1 MAYTKKIWKDYPDAT
16 TPINAEDLN
25 NIEDGLETV
34 DTALENLNN
43 NVNNIEDGLE
53 TVDTSLNS
61 GWISLTG
68 TFTFVSWDSTA
79 YTGVVNS
86 NLDLTS
92 YLSVGMKVK
101 FTQNSAIKYAFITA
115 ITSTQLTLF
124 LGTDYSLNNSAI
136 SNSYYSMLKAPFG
149 FPMQVEKWTKQYRY
163 FGANQFMS
171 SPVVG
176 TWYNVNSTA
185 MDVPI
190 GNFLLEYS
198 CAVFVTTTAGRT
210 AARINSTLST
220 SPTTEVDQDF
230 TSFIGVSGASSI
242 LTSFT
247 MCKISK
253 YISVNSKTSYYL
265 NLRTQNDGQDLLG
278 LGSLYTPTIIKAVCA
293 YL

>member
-68 TFTFVSWDSTA
+68 TFTFVSWDSTT

-101 FTQNSAIKYAFITA
+101 FTQSATVKFGIITA

-124 LGTDYSLNNSAI
+124 LGTDYSLNNSGI
-136 SNSYYSMLKAPFG
+136 SNAFYSMLKAPYG
-149 FPMQVEKWTKQYRY
+149 FPMDPAKWTLKYE
-163 FGANQFMS
+163 ATVVTSITN
-171 SPVVG
+171 PVSDQ
-176 TWYNVNSTA
+176 WYNLATLNL
-185 MDVPI
+185 PI
-190 GNFLLEYS
+190 GLWDVTYN
-198 CAVFVTTTAGRT
+198 AVIATTAKGTAPNRCYITIGQTSASQGSAGCMTGMNTGATAGISLAPATNNKIFNLASAGAIYLTFMTNQSATYMIDVYANGIVTTIR
-210 AARINSTLST
+210 
-220 SPTTEVDQDF
+220 
-230 TSFIGVSGASSI
+230 
-242 LTSFT
+242 
-247 MCKISK
+247 
-253 YISVNSKTSYYL
+253 
-265 NLRTQNDGQDLLG
+265 
-278 LGSLYTPTIIKAVCA
+278 AVCG